1 MTSQDTLDDPD
12 VDPSSPGDESVGTV
26 LLAGGANLAIAVA
39 KIVGGLISGST
50 GMLAEAAHSVADT
63 LNQVFLLTALKR
75 SQKPADALHPF
86 GYGMERYFWS
96 LLAAV
101 GIFVLGAG
109 FSLYEGI
116 AAIIAPEG
124 ISHLL
129 LAYAILAFA
138 FLFEGASW
146 LKAVRQLHGEAADR
160 GTGFFDQLRRSPDP
174 TAKTVA
180 FEDTAALIGIALAAL
195 GLTLH
200 HLTGQGFWDGLAS
213 VAIGLLLIVI
223 AYVLGNENKA
233 MLIGQA
239 VSGEVL
245 DGIRDEIADSDGIDE
260 IVELLTMRLAP
271 DEVLVAAR
279 VDMDDAASGDA
290 LERFAE
296 EVDQRVRGRYP
307 EVRHVFL
314 DPTDAERHRHLTDPD
329 FSEPVD
335 ESELA
340 KPDPAGRGAD
350 SPSLG

>member
-1 MTSQDTLDDPD
+1 MTRRDTAQDPN
-12 VDPSSPGDESVGTV
+12 DPSPPAGDESVGTV
-26 LLAGGANLAIAVA
+26 LLAGGANLAIAIA
-39 KIVGGLISGST
+39 KTVGGLISGST
-50 GMLAEAAHSVADT
+50 AMLAEAAHSVADT

-75 SQKPADALHPF
+75 SQKPADARHPF

-109 FSLYEGI
+109 FSIFEGI
-116 AAIIAPEG
+116 SAILAPEG

-129 LAYAILAFA
+129 LAYAVLAFA
-138 FLFEGASW
+138 FVFEGASW
-146 LKAVRQLHGEAADR
+146 LKAVRQVRGEAAQS
-160 GTGFFDQLRRSPDP
+160 GTGFFQQLRRSPDP

-180 FEDTAALIGIALAAL
+180 FEDSAALIGIALAAA

-200 HLTGQGFWDGLAS
+200 RITGQGFWDGVAS

-233 MLIGQA
+233 LLIGQA
-239 VSGEVL
+239 VPDDVL
-245 DGIRDEIADSDGIDE
+245 DGIRDEIANSAGIDE

-271 DEVLVAAR
+271 AEVLVAAR
-279 VDMDDAASGDA
+279 VDMDDAATGDA

-296 EVDQRVRGRYP
+296 EVDQRVRRRYP

-314 DPTDAERHRHLTDPD
+314 DPTDAERHRRLAETAIP
-329 FSEPVD
+329 EPVD
-335 ESELA
+335 EAELA
-340 KPDPAGRGAD
+340 KPDPG
-350 SPSLG
+350 P